1 MMVAMQLS
9 RGRRA
14 AVYALLASGA
24 IVAILA
30 IFAVWT
36 ARQLLEKDNWDQTT
50 QALIADDA
58 VHSALAVYLVDQVYD
73 NADPAAKLR
82 EALPP
87 RLQGLAAPA
96 AGALREPAV
105 RAVEKLLDAPRLQAH
120 WAKAAE
126 LTHDQFIALVN
137 NESRAIRENGDAV
150 VLDVRPLIAQVG
162 TQLGLPIDGSRLPEG
177 RGVIKIMDAQQLDAM
192 RTVVKLLKTLAIVL
206 FLLALVLLGLAIW
219 LARGHRREITAAAA
233 LSLIV
238 AAIVVLLLR
247 RVLGNQVIGD
257 LANTATGQAAA
268 DSVFAIGTSLLAKI
282 ARTLLL
288 LALLLLLGAWLSGPS
303 RLALRI
309 RTFLRP
315 ALLARPEMVHGAV
328 LAVLLALLAIGII
341 PGIRTAIA
349 ALLLVIIAV
358 VDVEMVRRRTAQD
371 PVGPVA
377 PAAPAPAA

>member
-1 MMVAMQLS
+1 MGAMQLS

-14 AVYALLASGA
+14 AIYGLLVAGA

-50 QALIADDA
+50 QALIADDSI
-58 VHSALAVYLVDQVYD
+58 HTALATYLVDQVYT

-82 EALPP
+82 DALPP
-87 RLQGLAAPA
+87 RLQPLAAPA

-105 RAVEKLLDAPRLQAH
+105 RAVEKLLDAPRLQVL
-120 WAKAAE
+120 WAKAASI
-126 LTHDQFIALVN
+126 THDQFIALVN

-150 VLDVRPLIAQVG
+150 VLDVRPLIALVG
-162 TQLGLPIDGSRLPEG
+162 DQLGLPIDGSRLPESA
-177 RGVIKIMDAQQLDAM
+177 GVIKIMDAQQLDAM

-206 FLLALVLLGLAIW
+206 FLLALVLLGIAIW

-257 LANTATGQAAA
+257 LANTSTGQAAA
-268 DSVFAIGTSLLAKI
+268 DSAFAIGTSLLAKI

-328 LAVLLALLAIGII
+328 LAVLLALLAIGVI

-349 ALLLVIIAV
+349 ALLLVIVAV
-358 VDVEMVRRRTAQD
+358 VDVEMVRRRTVKD

>member
-1 MMVAMQLS
+1 MQLS

-14 AVYALLASGA
+14 AIYGLLVAGA

-50 QALIADDA
+50 QALIADDSI
-58 VHSALAVYLVDQVYD
+58 HTALATYLVDQVYT

-82 EALPP
+82 DALPP
-87 RLQGLAAPA
+87 RLQPLAAPA

-105 RAVEKLLDAPRLQAH
+105 RAVEKLLDAPRLQVL
-120 WAKAAE
+120 WAKAASI
-126 LTHDQFIALVN
+126 THDQFIALVN

-150 VLDVRPLIAQVG
+150 VLDVRPLIALVG
-162 TQLGLPIDGSRLPEG
+162 DQLGLPIDGSRLPESA
-177 RGVIKIMDAQQLDAM
+177 GVIKIMDAQQLDAM

-206 FLLALVLLGLAIW
+206 FLLALVLLGIAIW

-257 LANTATGQAAA
+257 LANTSTGQAAA
-268 DSVFAIGTSLLAKI
+268 DSAFAIGTSLLAKI

-328 LAVLLALLAIGII
+328 LAVLLALLAIGVI

-349 ALLLVIIAV
+349 ALLLVIVAV
-358 VDVEMVRRRTAQD
+358 VDVEMVRRRTVKD